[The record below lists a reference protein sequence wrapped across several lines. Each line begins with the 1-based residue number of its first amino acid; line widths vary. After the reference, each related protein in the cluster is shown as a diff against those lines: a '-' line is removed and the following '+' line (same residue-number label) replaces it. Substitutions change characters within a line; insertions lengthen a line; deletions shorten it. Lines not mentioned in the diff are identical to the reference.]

1 MKNTTRRRFL
11 AAAAAVTLTGGRLA
25 VAAEHPETR
34 YVQTPGTEEEFEK
47 IRATVENPHP
57 EAVEIPAGSGAR
69 RSLPIAVSTYSYWGY
84 RDGEQLKMEEC
95 IRLAAETG
103 FDAVELLEKQM
114 HRTDAAYLQ
123 TLKREAFLTGMALC
137 GLSTHQHFVSPDA
150 DFRQENVRITE
161 KSIELAYALGIPT
174 IRINTGRWQ
183 TSRDFNALMQN
194 RGVEPPLAGYT
205 DEDAFPWVI
214 ESIEKCLP
222 VAEKCGVV
230 MGLENHWGLGITAAG
245 VLRIVDA
252 VKSPW
257 LGVTL
262 DTGNFLERTYEQIEE
277 LAPRAA
283 FVQAKTYFGGGTWY
297 TLDLDYTRIAEIL
310 FRAKYHGYVSL
321 EFEGREPARTAV
333 PRSLDMLRKAFTMPE
348 RKE

>member
-1 MKNTTRRRFL
+1 MKNSTRRQFL
-11 AAAAAVTLTGGRLA
+11 AAAAAMTLAGTQWGR
-25 VAAEHPETR
+25 AAEHPEVKYT
-34 YVQTPGTEEEFEK
+34 QTPGTAEEFGK
-47 IRATVENPHP
+47 IRAVVENPHAFA
-57 EAVEIPAGSGAR
+57 EEIKPGSGAR

-84 RDGEQLKMEEC
+84 RAGEQLRMEEC

-123 TLKREAFLTGMALC
+123 TLKREAFLCGLPLC

-150 DFRQENVRITE
+150 DFRKENIRITE

-183 TSRDFNALMQN
+183 TSRDFNELMRN
-194 RGVEPPLAGYT
+194 KGVEPPLAGYT
-205 DEDAFPWVI
+205 EEDAFPWVI

-222 VAEKCGVV
+222 MAEKCGVV
-230 MGLENHWGLGITAAG
+230 LGLENHWGLGISAAG

-257 LGVTL
+257 LRVTL
-262 DTGNFLERTYEQIEE
+262 DTGNFLERTYEQIAE
-277 LAPRAA
+277 LAPHAA

-297 TLDLDYTRIAEIL
+297 TLDLDYTRIAEIIL
-310 FRAKYHGYVSL
+310 GAKYRGYISL
-321 EFEGREPARTAV
+321 EFEGREPAKTAV
-333 PRSLDMLRKAFTMPE
+333 PKSLDMLRKAFTL
-348 RKE
+348 